1 MVMPAPLSV
10 SLTMARVRKPAA
22 AGPVPSDGADFLR
35 TQPLAMHDLPER
47 AVDLE
52 EMPATP
58 SGKKQKF
65 KLREPFP
72 NVFANR

>member
-1 MVMPAPLSV
+1 
-10 SLTMARVRKPAA
+10 MARVRKPAA
-22 AGPVPSDGADFLR
+22 AGPVPSGEADFLR
-35 TQPLAMHDLPER
+35 TQPLAMHYLPER
-47 AVDLE
+47 AVNLA

>member
-1 MVMPAPLSV
+1 
-10 SLTMARVRKPAA
+10 MARVHKPAA
-22 AGPVPSDGADFLR
+22 AGPVPSDEADFLR
-35 TQPLAMHDLPER
+35 AQPLAMHYQSER
-47 AVDLE
+47 AVDLA

>member
-1 MVMPAPLSV
+1 
-10 SLTMARVRKPAA
+10 MARVRKPAA
-22 AGPVPSDGADFLR
+22 AGPVPSDGTDFLR
-35 TQPLAMHDLPER
+35 TQPMAMHYLPER
-47 AVDLE
+47 AVNLA

-65 KLREPFP
+65 KLREPFS